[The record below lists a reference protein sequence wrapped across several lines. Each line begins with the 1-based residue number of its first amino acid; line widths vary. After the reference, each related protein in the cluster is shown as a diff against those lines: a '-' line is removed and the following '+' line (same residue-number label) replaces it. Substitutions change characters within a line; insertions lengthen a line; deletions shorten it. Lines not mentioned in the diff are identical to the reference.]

1 MTWRKPFARAWRFM
15 AATFKTLDAL
25 EQELQEMGP
34 HSAEYWA
41 KQVHT
46 VPKSQ
51 TVDRTKYLVKHA
63 TGKTI
68 LHIGC
73 TGQLDKELCKVA
85 KKCYGIDQQKLDR
98 PDFRQCDL
106 DELAR
111 TVFDSGSWQTETIPH
126 FPEVELIIC
135 GEVLEHLS
143 NPGCFLDCLKDTYNA
158 QPVIFTVPNAMCTGG
173 MEWLVKRGRENVNSD
188 HVCYYSYTTIKT
200 LLARHGYRIERHFW
214 YGGKPYTSEGL
225 IVVALPQ
232 KD

>member
-1 MTWRKPFARAWRFM
+1 M

-25 EQELQEMGP
+25 EQELQEMGN

-51 TVDRTKYLVKHA
+51 TVDRTAYLVKHA

-85 KKCYGIDQQKLDR
+85 KRCYGIDKQKQDR
-98 PDFRQCDL
+98 PDFFQCDL
-106 DELAR
+106 DE
-111 TVFDSGSWQTETIPH
+111 TVSAMPVIGD
-126 FPEVELIIC
+126 VELVIC

-143 NPGCFLDCLKDTYNA
+143 NPGIFLSTLHTYYHV
-158 QPVIFTVPNAMCTGG
+158 PVILTVPNAMCTGG

-188 HVCYYSYTTIKT
+188 HVCYYSYTTLKT
-200 LLARHGYRIERHFW
+200 LLARHGYTVARHFW
-214 YGGKPYTSEGL
+214 YGGKPYVSEGL
-225 IVVALPQ
+225 IVVALPR